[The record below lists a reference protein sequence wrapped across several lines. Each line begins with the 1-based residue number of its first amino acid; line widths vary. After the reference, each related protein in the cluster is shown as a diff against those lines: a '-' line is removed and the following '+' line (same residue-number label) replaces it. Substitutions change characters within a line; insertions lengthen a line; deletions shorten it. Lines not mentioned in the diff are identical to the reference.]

1 MPDTTATPATPFPSN
16 IEIAQRAQLRPIA
29 PLAGERL
36 GIPEES
42 LEAYGRYKAKVSL
55 DYLAQLGSRPDG

>member
-1 MPDTTATPATPFPSN
+1 MRRIS
-16 IEIAQRAQLRPIA
+16 E
-29 PLAGERL
+29 LALDRL

-55 DYLAQLGSRPDG
+55 EYLASLASRPDGRLILVTAISPTPRRGG